1 MVSNESCPNTTC
13 NDALTV
19 NEDGKP
25 ATSIIMFWP
34 KEHRSR
40 SSVFCILVTGLALT
54 DLLGT
59 CLLSPSVF
67 ICYARNMSLISLGD
81 RKLCNLFGF
90 AMSFFGLAPTL
101 ILCAMAVERCL
112 AISHPYFYSVHIRR
126 SFAKFALFF
135 IYVFSLAFCLLPFG
149 GYGKFRQYCPGTWC
163 FIDMDATGDEQASL
177 VLAFSV
183 SYSSLMALLIFAVF
197 VCNGSVI
204 VSLCQMHRSQ
214 MMRRGS
220 VGTTVRRRRLSLAWF
235 GRGEEEMDHLVLLA
249 LITVIFVVCSL
260 PLTRSV
266 PNLTTLEDWSGLP
279 LPEGKAPPVLKFE
292 ELVGVYGHACLHEQI
307 AGFINAIH
315 PFCDDTANLTAFRF
329 YALNPIVD
337 PWVFIICRKSV
348 FRHLCSL
355 LSCQFTKGALDDN
368 GFMGPQF
375 QRVQRSG
382 PQAVHSRAGHK
393 HSSLGQARAQEGS
406 RAWVSGPVLSRTRKW
421 TQPQERRKA
430 RMAGGEGE
438 ARVELE
444 EELTEVLKGRK
455 LGLQL
460 VEQRLLPPLE
470 RRRHGPRAQ
479 RHNNDGGGE
488 HGQPSQPEQQ
498 HQPGPPAATSS
509 SSLVNGCQESIGS
522 GSGSGMSSGADSE
535 PPTLLDSPGP
545 GTLP

>member
-1 MVSNESCPNTTC
+1 MLDLNKSMVSSESCPNTTC
-13 NDALTV
+13 NTALTV

-25 ATSIIMFWP
+25 APSIIMFLAGVGGNLLALFILGVHQ

-59 CLLSPSVF
+59 CLLSPPVF

-81 RKLCNLFGF
+81 RELCNLFGF

-126 SFAKFALFF
+126 NFAKYALFF
-135 IYVFSLAFCLLPFG
+135 IYLFSLAFCLLPFS

-220 VGTTVRRRRLSLAWF
+220 VGSTVRRRRLSLAWF

-260 PLTRSV
+260 PLTVSSHS
-266 PNLTTLEDWSGLP
+266 TFP
-279 LPEGKAPPVLKFE
+279 L
-292 ELVGVYGHACLHEQI
+292 C
-307 AGFINAIH
+307 
-315 PFCDDTANLTAFRF
+315 CC
-329 YALNPIVD
+329 
-337 PWVFIICRKSV
+337 ICV
-348 FRHLCSL
+348 TH
-355 LSCQFTKGALDDN
+355 
-368 GFMGPQF
+368 
-375 QRVQRSG
+375 
-382 PQAVHSRAGHK
+382 
-393 HSSLGQARAQEGS
+393 
-406 RAWVSGPVLSRTRKW
+406 
-421 TQPQERRKA
+421 
-430 RMAGGEGE
+430 
-438 ARVELE
+438 
-444 EELTEVLKGRK
+444 
-455 LGLQL
+455 
-460 VEQRLLPPLE
+460 
-470 RRRHGPRAQ
+470 
-479 RHNNDGGGE
+479 
-488 HGQPSQPEQQ
+488 
-498 HQPGPPAATSS
+498 
-509 SSLVNGCQESIGS
+509 
-522 GSGSGMSSGADSE
+522 
-535 PPTLLDSPGP
+535 
-545 GTLP
+545 